1 VTCPPARA
9 RALGETSDSGA
20 ACPFGFDGKFKEES
34 TSRDD
39 RDGGRDM
46 KGISS
51 VAGPFS
57 LLLAVSLTNQFR
69 PSSAIASNWI
79 GRFGTSLVK
88 MPSLIASISWSDA
101 SAAMLSEAAAQLK
114 RVPTSIDTLSPNDP
128 FVRAIKSRGRPNTV
142 VHPNSGCS
150 HFAHLSLEPV
160 ATQALQ
166 VKKSRVA
173 LVSQNCNRSS
183 TTKLSA

>member
-57 LLLAVSLTNQFR
+57 LLLAVSLTMGIVNE
-69 PSSAIASNWI
+69 
-79 GRFGTSLVK
+79 
-88 MPSLIASISWSDA
+88 SISPEQCYRIELD
-101 SAAMLSEAAAQLK
+101 
-114 RVPTSIDTLSPNDP
+114 RTFRN
-128 FVRAIKSRGRPNTV
+128 
-142 VHPNSGCS
+142 
-150 HFAHLSLEPV
+150 EPG
-160 ATQALQ
+160 
-166 VKKSRVA
+166 
-173 LVSQNCNRSS
+173 
-183 TTKLSA
+183 